1 MRVTKTELYDRYYS
15 VYPDKADLYREDK
28 EMEYNAF
35 IESNKAAYT
44 KLLDRYNKN

>member
-1 MRVTKTELYDRYYS
+1 MRITKVELYDKYYS
-15 VYPDKADLYREDK
+15 TYPQPANLYKEDK
-28 EMEYNAF
+28 EMDYNAF